1 MFLYDRCSLNGT
13 LFTLSS
19 FFLFFSLSWFFNL
32 VEFSIRTSKMFNVDE
47 ESIAQYS
54 NIELLQ
60 VSGYCK
66 GNIDKQIFFPLLVT
80 L

>member
-1 MFLYDRCSLNGT
+1 MIDVSLMVLCLHLVVFSFL
-13 LFTLSS
+13 
-19 FFLFFSLSWFFNL
+19 SLSWFFNL

-60 VSGYCK
+60 VSG
-66 GNIDKQIFFPLLVT
+66 NIDKPIFFLLC